1 VTATLDWYG
10 CATFRLRIGELAVF
24 LDAYIDRAEGAA
36 GPGLT
41 AGDIDRCDY
50 VVVGHSHFD
59 HLWGAERIARNTGAT
74 IIGSFETARVME
86 TQGVPLS
93 QLMPVA
99 GGERIALADGISVS
113 VYPSLHSCIWAHAPG
128 PDPTEA
134 CLGDLGVPYQD
145 RQERLGELGQR
156 LESLGPAVTD
166 HLRRSEQGA
175 RGDGGAL
182 CYVFDTPEGRL
193 FYQDTS
199 GYWTGMVQGLRPD
212 VAIIAAAGRG
222 TIDGEPIQGS
232 LAQFVGREAAL
243 MRPRRIV
250 LGHHDNWL
258 PGFGAATDVAPFR
271 EELAR
276 FTPGVALDELG
287 YLDGHQLFG
296 AR

>member
-1 VTATLDWYG
+1 MTATLDWYG
-10 CATFRLRIGELAVF
+10 CATFRLTIGELVVF
-24 LDAYIDRAEGAA
+24 LDAYIDRAEGAT
-36 GPGLT
+36 GTGLT
-41 AGDIDRCDY
+41 AGDIDRCDF

-86 TQGVPLS
+86 AQGVPLS

-99 GGERIALADGISVS
+99 GGERITLADGISVS

-128 PDPTEA
+128 PDPSEG

-145 RQERLGELGQR
+145 RQERLAELGQR
-156 LESLGPAVTD
+156 LESLGPAVTA
-166 HLRRSEQGA
+166 HLRSSEQGA

-222 TIDGEPIQGS
+222 TIDGEPVQGS

-258 PGFGAATDVAPFR
+258 PGFGAATDVGPFR

-287 YLDGHQLFG
+287 YLDGHELFG

>member
-1 VTATLDWYG
+1 MTATLDWYG
-10 CATFRLRIGELAVF
+10 CATFRLRLGELVVF

-36 GPGLT
+36 GTGLT
-41 AGDIDRCDY
+41 AGDVDRCDF

-74 IIGSFETARVME
+74 IIGSFETARVMAA
-86 TQGVPLS
+86 QGVPLG
-93 QLMPVA
+93 Q
-99 GGERIALADGISVS
+99 
-113 VYPSLHSCIWAHAPG
+113 
-128 PDPTEA
+128 
-134 CLGDLGVPYQD
+134 VPYQD
-145 RQERLGELGQR
+145 RQERLAELGQR
-156 LESLGPAVTD
+156 LESLGPAVAD
-166 HLRRSEQGA
+166 HLRSSEQGA

-182 CYVFDTPEGRL
+182 CFVFDTPQGRL

-258 PGFGAATDVAPFR
+258 PGFGAATDLAPFR
-271 EELAR
+271 AELAR

>member
-10 CATFRLRIGELAVF
+10 CATFRLTIGELVVF

-36 GPGLT
+36 GTGLT
-41 AGDIDRCDY
+41 AGDIDRCDF

-59 HLWGAERIARNTGAT
+59 HLWGAERIARNTGAM

-86 TQGVPLS
+86 AQGVPPG

-99 GGERIALADGISVS
+99 GGERIALADGVSVS

-128 PDPTEA
+128 PDPTEG
-134 CLGDLGVPYQD
+134 CLGDLMVPYQD
-145 RQERLGELGQR
+145 RQERLAELGQR
-156 LESLGPAVTD
+156 LESLGPAVTA

-222 TIDGEPIQGS
+222 TIDGEPVQGS

-258 PGFGAATDVAPFR
+258 PGFGAATDVGPFR